1 VVAALYD
8 ARVKRCPACGE
19 ENADRARFCHSCAT
33 PLSETEE
40 RSGEVRKVVTVVF
53 ADVTGSTALGG
64 RLDPEPLRRVMGRY
78 FDEMSAVIERHGGVV
93 EKFIGDAVM
102 AVFGIPRLHEDDALR
117 AVRAASDMRTAL
129 GTLNVELER
138 DHGVGIAARIG
149 VNTGEVV
156 AGDPSSGQRL
166 VTGDAV
172 NVAAR
177 LEQAASPGEILIG
190 DPTYRLVRDAV
201 EAEPVP
207 ALDLKGKDDP
217 VPAYRLTGLL
227 QAGEGHARHLDSP
240 MVGRAK
246 ELEMMERALE
256 RAVVDRTSQLFTLLG
271 SAGVGKSR
279 LVQEFLRGPAAEA
292 TLLRGRCL
300 SYGEGITFYPLAEVV
315 QEAAGVSQTDD
326 LDTARA
332 KLASLVADA
341 EERDRIVRLVAG
353 LVSWDEPVATEEAVW
368 GVRKLLEHLARERPV
383 VVVFDDIHWAEPTFL
398 DLIEHLADWTRE
410 AALLLVCVAR
420 PELLEVRPAWGGG
433 KMNATS
439 ILLEPLDAGAAS
451 ELVDN
456 LLGRAEIPAE
466 ARTRILDAAE
476 GNPLFVEEML
486 GMLIDDGLLRLEG
499 NTWRAVED
507 LAQIT
512 VPPTIQ
518 LLLAARLDR
527 LDAEERAVIERG
539 SVEGKIFHTGAVTT
553 LAPET
558 LRPHVP
564 SRLLAL
570 ARKELIR
577 PDRAEFAGE
586 DAFRFRHL
594 LIRDAAYQAMPKEQR
609 ADLHERF
616 AGWLEHAAGERAAEY
631 EEILAHHLEQAYRY
645 RTELGAIDDRT
656 RALGETAAAH
666 LRRSADRALDRGDF
680 AGARLMLTRAAEIS
694 EGGLRALVL
703 IELANALGEMQ
714 DFQAAAQAAD
724 EAIAVA
730 EVSGDRAYVLR
741 AAVIRTEARGQFD
754 PTHTMAE
761 TRREVEE
768 ALEELRAIGDDH
780 GTVLALISAGR
791 LAFYAGRCDR
801 SREICEQ
808 LLERAADL
816 PSRFRRVI
824 GIELAVSA
832 YFGASTVEE
841 AYRLGDVAMSLQPE
855 GILAEVS
862 LGMHR
867 IGLLSMEGRAEEVD
881 LEIERVTRLWDEIGH
896 PEFNVTRAQGI
907 GEAHRL
913 LGRPERAEAYF
924 RSAVEIF
931 DRLGETG
938 FNSTM
943 TALLALSLCD
953 QGRFDEAEAFVARSR
968 EIGAEDDF
976 ATQAAWRIGEALVRS
991 HRGDHDGALDRAN
1004 EAIAIVENTDYLA
1017 WQGDVHEVRGMV
1029 LADAGRRDEAQGAF
1043 EEAMSRYERKGVV
1056 PAVARVRE
1064 RLADL
1069 EFR

>member
-1 VVAALYD
+1 MI
-8 ARVKRCPACGE
+8 
-19 ENADRARFCHSCAT
+19 
-33 PLSETEE
+33 
-40 RSGEVRKVVTVVF
+40 F

-78 FDEMSAVIERHGGVV
+78 FDEMSAVIERHGGIV

-117 AVRAASDMRTAL
+117 AVRAASDMRAAL
-129 GTLNVELER
+129 ETLNLDLER

-207 ALDLKGKDDP
+207 PLDLKGKDDP

-227 QAGEGHARHLDSP
+227 DAGEGHARHLDSP
-240 MVGRAK
+240 MVGRGK

-271 SAGVGKSR
+271 PAGVGKSR
-279 LVQEFLRGPAAEA
+279 LVKEFLQGPAAEA

-326 LDTARA
+326 LSTARA
-332 KLASLVADA
+332 KLASLVAEA
-341 EERDRIVRLVAG
+341 EERERIVPLVAG
-353 LVSWDEPVATEEAVW
+353 LVSWDDAVATEEAFW
-368 GVRKLLEHLARERPV
+368 GVRKLLEHLARDGPV

-398 DLIEHLADWTRE
+398 DLIEHLADWTRD

-420 PELLEVRPAWGGG
+420 PELLEVRTGWGGG
-433 KMNATS
+433 KMNASS
-439 ILLEPLDAGAAS
+439 ILLEPLDGEAAS
-451 ELVDN
+451 QLVDN

-539 SVEGKIFHTGAVTT
+539 SVEGKVFHTGAVAT
-553 LAPET
+553 LSPET

-616 AGWLEHAAGERAAEY
+616 AEWLEHAAGERAAEY

-645 RTELGAIDDRT
+645 RAELGTIDDRT
-656 RALGETAAAH
+656 RSLGREAAAH
-666 LRRSADRALDRGDF
+666 LFRSADRASDRGDF
-680 AGARLMLTRAAEIS
+680 AGARLMLTRAVEIS
-694 EGGLRALVL
+694 EGSQRARAL
-703 IELANALGEMQ
+703 IELAIALGELQ
-714 DFQAAAQAAD
+714 DFPAAAQAAE
-724 EAIAVA
+724 EAISVA
-730 EVSGDRAYVLR
+730 QASGDRAYVLR
-741 AAVIRTEARGQFD
+741 ATVVRTEARGQFD
-754 PTHTMAE
+754 PTHTLA
-761 TRREVEE
+761 RSSQEVAE
-768 ALEELRAIGDDH
+768 ALEELRAIGDDD
-780 GTVLALISAGR
+780 GIVLALLSASR
-791 LAFYAGRCDR
+791 MAFYTGRCDR
-801 SREICEQ
+801 AREICEQ
-808 LLERAADL
+808 LLERAASL
-816 PSRFRRVI
+816 PSRFRREI
-824 GIELAVSA
+824 GLELTVSA
-832 YFGASTVEE
+832 YYGAATVGE
-841 AYRLGDVAMSLQPE
+841 AYRFNDIARSLQPDSL
-855 GILAEVS
+855 LAEAS
-862 LGMHR
+862 SRTHR
-867 IGLLSMEGRAEEVD
+867 IGLLAMEGRDEEFDREVEHVERLWEEVGD
-881 LEIERVTRLWDEIGH
+881 PMNAVA
-896 PEFNVTRAQGI
+896 RAQGT
-907 GEAHRL
+907 GEGLRL
-913 LGRPERAEAYF
+913 LGRPELAEAHF
-924 RSAVEIF
+924 RLAKDFF
-931 DRLGETG
+931 DQLGETG
-938 FNSTM
+938 FNSTV
-943 TALLALSLCD
+943 TALLALTLCD
-953 QGRFDEAEAFVARSR
+953 QGRFDEAETYVAGSR
-968 EIGAEDDF
+968 ELGAEDDF
-976 ATQAAWRIGEALVRS
+976 ATQVAWRFGEALVRS
-991 HRGDHDGALDRAN
+991 HRGDHDGALDRAD
-1004 EAIAIVENTDYLA
+1004 EAIAIIENTDYLA

-1029 LADAGRRDEAQGAF
+1029 LANAGRRDEAQGAL

-1056 PAVARVRE
+1056 PAVARVRD
-1064 RLADL
+1064 RLTDL
-1069 EFR
+1069 GVA